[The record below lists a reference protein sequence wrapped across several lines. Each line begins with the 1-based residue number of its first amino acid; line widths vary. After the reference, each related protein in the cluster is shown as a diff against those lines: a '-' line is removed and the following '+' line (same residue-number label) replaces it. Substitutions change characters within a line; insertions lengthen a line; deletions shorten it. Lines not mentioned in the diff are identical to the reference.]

1 MKSVMLSFDVEEFD
15 YPRERGE
22 ELSIDEGV
30 RVSESGLEKIIKLL
44 DEKKVRATFFCTGNF
59 AKKKSDIL
67 KKLLKEGH
75 EIACHGVDHFEPKE
89 TDIAESKK
97 IVERM
102 VGTKVIG
109 YRQPR
114 MQRIDYLKMAKS
126 GYKYD
131 SSVNPAFVPGRYNN
145 SRVSKKPFIK
155 EGIYEIPVSVATGMR
170 IPMFWLALHLF
181 PKKMYYSLAK
191 KVLKKNE
198 YFTTYFH
205 PWEFAELSRF
215 KVVPWY
221 IKKNSGD
228 KLINR
233 LGGLID
239 ELKGKEYEFI
249 TYKEFYERNNK

>member
-44 DEKKVRATFFCTGNF
+44 DEKEVRATFFCTGNF

>member
-1 MKSVMLSFDVEEFD
+1 
-15 YPRERGE
+15 
-22 ELSIDEGV
+22 
-30 RVSESGLEKIIKLL
+30 
-44 DEKKVRATFFCTGNF
+44 
-59 AKKKSDIL
+59 
-67 KKLLKEGH
+67 
-75 EIACHGVDHFEPKE
+75 
-89 TDIAESKK
+89 
-97 IVERM
+97 M